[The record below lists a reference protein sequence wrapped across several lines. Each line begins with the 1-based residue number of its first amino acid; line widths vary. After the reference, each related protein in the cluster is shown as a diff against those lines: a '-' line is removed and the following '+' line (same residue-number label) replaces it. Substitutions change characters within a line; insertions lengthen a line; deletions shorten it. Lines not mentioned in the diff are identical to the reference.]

1 MAFTSRR
8 KKSRELTQF
17 RKDRAARADPREMDL
32 SMLRI
37 VAFLAV
43 CVSAYPVSALQSCRV
58 ASGTQLLPLVELYTS
73 EGCDSCPPADRW
85 LRRQFP
91 PTDAHPSAVAIAFH
105 VDYWDRLGWKDRFAS
120 AAYTERQYASM
131 RANAATFVYTPQV
144 LLQGHDWQA
153 WAAGSAPVERA
164 AKIPARATISVETTV
179 SGDSVV
185 VVADATV
192 ADAALRS
199 DAQLFVAYADSGL
212 HSDVAAGE
220 NRGKRLVHDHVVRAL
235 QSPGNASA
243 EGRLHGRFEFR
254 KPAEAGTAPTLIAFV
269 QRRTTGDILQTVAAP
284 LAGCGT

>member
-1 MAFTSRR
+1 M
-8 KKSRELTQF
+8 
-17 RKDRAARADPREMDL
+17 RADPREMDL

-37 VAFLAV
+37 VAFAAA
-43 CVSAYPVSALQSCRV
+43 CVTTLPASGFQACRM

-85 LRRQFP
+85 LSRQFP

-105 VDYWDRLGWKDRFAS
+105 VDYWNRLGWTDRFAS

-131 RANAATFVYTPQV
+131 RANATTFVYTPQV

-164 AKIPARATISVETTV
+164 GRTTPGANISIEATV
-179 SGDSVV
+179 SGDAVV
-185 VVADATV
+185 AVADATV
-192 ADAALRS
+192 ADAGARA

-220 NRGKRLVHDHVVRAL
+220 NRGKRLTHDHVVRAL
-235 QSPGNASA
+235 QSAGNPSA
-243 EGRLHGRFEFR
+243 EGRMHGRFEFR
-254 KPAEAGTAPTLIAFV
+254 KPPEAGMAPTLVAFV
-269 QRRTTGDILQTVAAP
+269 QRRTTGDVLQTVAVP